1 MQKENPGT
9 SSLGGP
15 EVLNAQA
22 ARVIDLT
29 VSDKLLVAADE
40 VTRSSRSRRR
50 LQRWSGSCWP
60 GTRPTL

>member
-40 VTRSSRSRRR
+40 VIE
-50 LQRWSGSCWP
+50 
-60 GTRPTL
+60 